1 MNILIR
7 LMTKQDKPELL
18 KMMRVFYDSPAVEH
32 TASNEILEKD
42 IDDCLSDM
50 PYLEGFVIEDKNK
63 IIGYA
68 MTAVSYTTEY
78 GGICIWL
85 EDLYLKPEYRHSGIA
100 GELFKFIEN
109 YYPDAVRFKL
119 EVEPENEFAVKAYQK
134 YGYHVSP
141 YFLMTKEMEYLH
153 EENRDAD

>member
-1 MNILIR
+1 MKCETTIR
-7 LMTKQDKPELL
+7 KMKPSDKPEVFR
-18 KMMRVFYDSPAVEH
+18 MMRVFYDSPAVEH
-32 TASNEILEKD
+32 TASDAILEKD
-42 IDDCLSDM
+42 IDDCLG
-50 PYLEGFVIEDKNK
+50 PLPFLEGFVMERGEE

-100 GELFKFIEN
+100 GGLFTFIEQ

-119 EVEPENEFAVKAYQK
+119 EVEPENETAVRCYEK
-134 YGYHVSP
+134 YGYHTSP
-141 YFLMTKEMEYLH
+141 YNLMTKE
-153 EENRDAD
+153 R